1 VAWFVFLLVVVA
13 IAYRMTTAEDRE
25 RLLQRAVVVLREL
38 IAAARRQRADLD
50 PFRAAL
56 RARTPILILTP
67 AIVAVNVAIFMLMLF
82 GAGALSDPATLVGW
96 GANLGPRTTNGE
108 WWRLIAS
115 TFVHTGFLR
124 MAVDIV
130 VLAQLGMLVER
141 LVGRLAV
148 AAVYCSAGALA
159 ALVNLSVYPMAVTAG
174 PSGAL
179 FGLYGLLLAS
189 IVHRDSDR
197 EDGDPQTVAVPP
209 SALWWFI
216 PAAVMFIVSALSN
229 DGFAFTADV
238 AGLLVGLLGGFVLT
252 YGIISHPPPP
262 RRVLVTAVVAL
273 AAIVARAV
281 PMRGITDVRP
291 DISHIVA
298 LEDRMTG
305 VYQIALDRFK
315 KGAMSAEA
323 VAQLIDRTI
332 VPELEAADVHL
343 RSIHGVP
350 PEHQPLVADAEE
362 YLRLRSTSWRL
373 FAEGWR
379 STNRLLRRE
388 RRDGVVLSDAT
399 WRTQVEAQFRANVA
413 ARGKAEGT
421 ERASLKALQ
430 RIKPSSE

>member
-1 VAWFVFLLVVVA
+1 
-13 IAYRMTTAEDRE
+13 
-25 RLLQRAVVVLREL
+25 
-38 IAAARRQRADLD
+38 
-50 PFRAAL
+50 
-56 RARTPILILTP
+56 
-67 AIVAVNVAIFMLMLF
+67 
-82 GAGALSDPATLVGW
+82 
-96 GANLGPRTTNGE
+96 
-108 WWRLIAS
+108 
-115 TFVHTGFLR
+115 
-124 MAVDIV
+124 
-130 VLAQLGMLVER
+130 
-141 LVGRLAV
+141 
-148 AAVYCSAGALA
+148 
-159 ALVNLSVYPMAVTAG
+159 
-174 PSGAL
+174 
-179 FGLYGLLLAS
+179 LLLAS

-252 YGIISHPPPP
+252 YGIINHPPPP

-273 AAIVARAV
+273 AVIVARAV
-281 PMRGITDVRP
+281 PTRGITDVRP
-291 DISHIVA
+291 DISRIVA